1 MRLEPLIAKKFEM
14 KGSEKSRQSLLD
26 EVPMINLYSHGG
38 SGNHGCEAIVRST
51 VRMLGDNINLYSQA
65 PEQDISYGLD
75 KICNIKSDLNFAV
88 KKGSVSW
95 FSGKIATKITGNIDL
110 EIRHKRKELLSNVH
124 KGDLYLSIGG
134 DNYCYEGTEILSA
147 VNRNLKRRQ
156 VKTILWGCS
165 VTPELLIKPSISKDL
180 ASYDLIVA
188 RESISYNALAKINAN
203 TILASDPAFTLERVD
218 LPLPEKW
225 EENNMIGIN
234 ASPLILHSAKE
245 ENIAFEAYCRLIREI
260 LENTSYSIVLI
271 PHVVWKENDDRI
283 PLKKLY
289 NKYAD
294 SKRIIM
300 LDDHNCMEMKGYIA
314 RCRMFI
320 GARTHATIAA
330 YSSNVPTLVLGY
342 SVKARGIAK
351 DLFGTD
357 SQYVIPVQRMTDT
370 NELVDG
376 FRWLSANENRIRN
389 YLEAKMPAYIK
400 NAYNAK
406 KGMFE
411 I

>member
-1 MRLEPLIAKKFEM
+1 
-14 KGSEKSRQSLLD
+14 
-26 EVPMINLYSHGG
+26 
-38 SGNHGCEAIVRST
+38 
-51 VRMLGDNINLYSQA
+51 
-65 PEQDISYGLD
+65 
-75 KICNIKSDLNFAV
+75 
-88 KKGSVSW
+88 
-95 FSGKIATKITGNIDL
+95 
-110 EIRHKRKELLSNVH
+110 
-124 KGDLYLSIGG
+124 
-134 DNYCYEGTEILSA
+134 
-147 VNRNLKRRQ
+147 
-156 VKTILWGCS
+156 
-165 VTPELLIKPSISKDL
+165 
-180 ASYDLIVA
+180 
-188 RESISYNALAKINAN
+188 
-203 TILASDPAFTLERVD
+203 
-218 LPLPEKW
+218 
-225 EENNMIGIN
+225 MIGIN

>member
-1 MRLEPLIAKKFEM
+1 MVDWGDYVYPKVLKIIIY
-14 KGSEKSRQSLLD
+14 GG

-51 VRMLGDNINLYSQA
+51 VGMLEDNINLYSQA

-75 KICNIKSDLNFAV
+75 KICNIKPDLNFAV

-165 VTPELLIKPSISKDL
+165 VTPELLTKPSISKDL

-342 SVKARGIAK
+342 SVKACGIAK

-389 YLEAKMPAYIK
+389 YLEEKMPAYIK

-406 KGMFE
+406 KGLFE